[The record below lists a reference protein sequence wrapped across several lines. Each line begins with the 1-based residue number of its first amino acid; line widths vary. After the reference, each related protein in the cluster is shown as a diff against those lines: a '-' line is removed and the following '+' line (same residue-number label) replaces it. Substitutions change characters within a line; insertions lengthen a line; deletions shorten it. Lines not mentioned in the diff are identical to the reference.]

1 MVYQYAGV
9 LDNGLSFH
17 QLEYRNPSK
26 TTPGDLMCAL
36 RGLGATDAIIQSHTR
51 MSGAHGPR
59 DHWAAIGC
67 LNWPSEGQYRFRLVF
82 PSQSMAENVYAN
94 FRRHAAGPDRL
105 DLVPP
110 SMKLLPL
117 RDLCWDNPTAT
128 FFHPQAPSAATL
140 VDTKVRIG
148 RLPPLTTTDDILA
161 ALRGSH
167 LPTPDVDI
175 TGDGYATLTF
185 DTPAPVAFLWSASG
199 PHGDTRLYIRD
210 IAVHLHILTGRPRPS
225 AAHVQCRDCG
235 RHDHQGQPCDRFTY
249 LDPRDRARSKSQ
261 HKPSAHDTARGS
273 DTHARGKSSHQR
285 VGQYSRSASQH
296 LAPEERLPQA
306 WQLSLQRHPAQ
317 APRPTADLSLYLRRE
332 LSTYVDQRIVTATA
346 PLRQEVESL
355 RADKEALAALVS
367 ASSTAFST
375 LDARLLEERRL
386 REAAELL
393 QAEDNKSRTEAQIR
407 LHTAIAQHEAQ
418 QATLAARLPF
428 LESSVHTFL
437 QAMQSVSSQMTALAG
452 LGPLPANP
460 SPTAPMPAF
469 PDPTPPPAA
478 DNAEPSALS
487 PSPDA
492 NMVADFDEPIESN

>member
-1 MVYQYAGV
+1 
-9 LDNGLSFH
+9 
-17 QLEYRNPSK
+17 
-26 TTPGDLMCAL
+26 
-36 RGLGATDAIIQSHTR
+36 

-67 LNWPSEGQYRFRLVF
+67 LNWSSEGQYRFRLVF

-94 FRRHAAGPDRL
+94 FRRHTAGPDRL

-110 SMKLLPL
+110 SMKLLPI
-117 RDLCWDNPTAT
+117 RDFCWDNPTAT

-148 RLPPLTTTDDILA
+148 RPPLTTTDDILA

-167 LPTPDVDI
+167 LPTPNVDI
-175 TGDGYATLTF
+175 TGDGCATLTF

-225 AAHVQCRDCG
+225 AAQ
-235 RHDHQGQPCDRFTY
+235 
-249 LDPRDRARSKSQ
+249 
-261 HKPSAHDTARGS
+261 
-273 DTHARGKSSHQR
+273 
-285 VGQYSRSASQH
+285 
-296 LAPEERLPQA
+296 LP
-306 WQLSLQRHPAQ
+306 LQRHSAQ

-375 LDARLLEERRL
+375 LDARLLEDQRL
-386 REAAELL
+386 REATELL
-393 QAEDNKSRTEAQIR
+393 QAEDNKSRTEAQIC
-407 LHTAIAQHEAQ
+407 LHTA
-418 QATLAARLPF
+418 TRGTTGRT
-428 LESSVHTFL
+428 SSVHTLL
-437 QAMQSVSSQMTALAG
+437 QAMQSVSSRMTALAG

-469 PDPTPPPAA
+469 PEPTPPPAA

-492 NMVADFDEPIESN
+492 NMVADFDEPMESN

>member
-1 MVYQYAGV
+1 
-9 LDNGLSFH
+9 
-17 QLEYRNPSK
+17 
-26 TTPGDLMCAL
+26 
-36 RGLGATDAIIQSHTR
+36 
-51 MSGAHGPR
+51 
-59 DHWAAIGC
+59 
-67 LNWPSEGQYRFRLVF
+67 
-82 PSQSMAENVYAN
+82 
-94 FRRHAAGPDRL
+94 
-105 DLVPP
+105 
-110 SMKLLPL
+110 MKLLPL
-117 RDLCWDNPTAT
+117 RDLCWDNPSAT
-128 FFHPQAPSAATL
+128 FFHPHAPSAATL

-148 RLPPLTTTDDILA
+148 RLPPLTTPDDILT
-161 ALRGSH
+161 ALRGAH

-225 AAHVQCRDCG
+225 AAHIQCRDCG

-261 HKPSAHDTARGS
+261 HKPSAHDTARG
-273 DTHARGKSSHQR
+273 KSSHQR
-285 VGQYSRSASQH
+285 AGQYSRSASQH
-296 LAPEERLPQA
+296 RAPEERLPQGL
-306 WQLSLQRHPAQ
+306 QLPLQRHPAH

-346 PLRQEVESL
+346 PLRQEVDSL
-355 RADKEALAALVS
+355 RADKEALAALVA

-393 QAEDNKSRTEAQIR
+393 QAEDNKSHTEAQIR

-418 QATLAARLPF
+418 QAALAARLPF
-428 LESSVHTFL
+428 LESSVQTLL

-478 DNAEPSALS
+478 DNAEPSAPS

-492 NMVADFDEPIESN
+492 NMVADFDEPMESN